1 MIFRMIRRLILVLMS
16 GCGAVMVFAA
26 PPTSG
31 PKHADHPQTQPDAA
45 VEEDKISHSS
55 GAVTVNGQPLQY
67 DATAGYLT
75 LHDEAGKPR
84 AKMFFVAYTKAEA
97 DLEQERKRPITF
109 LFNGGPGAAAVWLH
123 LGAVGPRKVQLD
135 ERGIPLGPPHA
146 LVENP
151 FTWLDVSDLVFIDP
165 VNTGYSRAAE
175 GVKPEEF
182 FGVENDVHTVAEFIR
197 LYTTKNKRWQ
207 SPKFLA
213 GESYGTTRAAALSDY
228 MLDHGID
235 LNGIIFISSVLDFA
249 TLSPQSNND
258 LPYML
263 YLPSY
268 TALATHFKKLNPD
281 LMADR
286 DKTLKAVQQWAVGDY
301 ASALAQG
308 DSLTGAVRAAVVQ
321 KLVDYTS
328 LPADLIDRHHLRISP
343 WLFRKHLLYS
353 ERKVLGRFDG
363 RIAVDDSDPG
373 SEREDFDPSLSDYLP
388 AYTADIC
395 QYLSGPLKFESD
407 LTYVVLDGSRVQP
420 WSLGRD
426 GQGYLDVAR
435 SLSSA
440 MNQNPRMKVMFANG
454 YQDLATPYFSTDY
467 TLDHME
473 LPDALRQ
480 NITRKMYEGGHMLYH
495 VEASLRQLKT
505 DVATF
510 IDGAIGTMPAP

>member
-1 MIFRMIRRLILVLMS
+1 
-16 GCGAVMVFAA
+16 
-26 PPTSG
+26 
-31 PKHADHPQTQPDAA
+31 
-45 VEEDKISHSS
+45 
-55 GAVTVNGQPLQY
+55 
-67 DATAGYLT
+67 
-75 LHDEAGKPR
+75 
-84 AKMFFVAYTKAEA
+84 
-97 DLEQERKRPITF
+97 
-109 LFNGGPGAAAVWLH
+109 
-123 LGAVGPRKVQLD
+123 
-135 ERGIPLGPPHA
+135 
-146 LVENP
+146 
-151 FTWLDVSDLVFIDP
+151 
-165 VNTGYSRAAE
+165 
-175 GVKPEEF
+175 
-182 FGVENDVHTVAEFIR
+182 
-197 LYTTKNKRWQ
+197 
-207 SPKFLA
+207 
-213 GESYGTTRAAALSDY
+213 
-228 MLDHGID
+228 
-235 LNGIIFISSVLDFA
+235 
-249 TLSPQSNND
+249 
-258 LPYML
+258 
-263 YLPSY
+263 
-268 TALATHFKKLNPD
+268 
-281 LMADR
+281 
-286 DKTLKAVQQWAVGDY
+286 
-301 ASALAQG
+301 
-308 DSLTGAVRAAVVQ
+308 
-321 KLVDYTS
+321 
-328 LPADLIDRHHLRISP
+328 
-343 WLFRKHLLYS
+343 LYS